1 MTDRTNPVH
10 SQAQLP
16 ELLTLEQVAEHL
28 QVSVKT
34 VRRWID
40 AGDLVAHRIGRGLR
54 VSKADLQAFIRLR
67 RCA

>member
-10 SQAQLP
+10 SQPCIP
-16 ELLTLEQVAEHL
+16 ELLTLEQVAECL

-40 AGDLVAHRIGRGLR
+40 AGDLVSHRIGRGLR
-54 VSKADLQAFIRLR
+54 VSEADLQAFIRAR
-67 RCA
+67 RCV

>member
-10 SQAQLP
+10 SQTHLP
-16 ELLTLEQVAEHL
+16 ELLTLEQVAERL

-40 AGDLVAHRIGRGLR
+40 AGNLVAHRIGRGLR
-54 VSKADLQAFIRLR
+54 VSEADLQTFIRSR